1 MRSSAAT
8 VSPLTWIVDS
18 SEATT
23 LRIWDVL
30 ESTVMQDRGDF
41 SAIPI
46 LDVSPLHSGD
56 VSAFRQVA
64 DSLKGYL
71 GTVGFVYVAGHGVP
85 DDSVHAVREASRRFF
100 SLPEEEKLKIRID
113 RNFRGYLPIA
123 SSTIVTSS
131 VAQVSKPNQSESL
144 MIMHEVAADDPDA
157 VAEKPLQGPNQWP
170 DEAQVPGFRATVE
183 DYVARMDGLA
193 RKLVSAI
200 SIALDMAPDALDPW
214 FDKPTTFLR
223 LLHYP
228 TQPQEEGLFGSAPH
242 TDYGFIT
249 LLAQDDVGG
258 LEVRNKAGDWVAAR
272 PVPGTFVMNVGDILA
287 RWSNNRF
294 VSTPHRVINLS
305 GKERYSQPF
314 FFDPSMDHI
323 IAALPSCVPAGS
335 APIHEPVVYRD
346 YLMERIDKNY
356 HYRKGLA
363 ARPATG

>member
-1 MRSSAAT
+1 
-8 VSPLTWIVDS
+8 
-18 SEATT
+18 
-23 LRIWDVL
+23 
-30 ESTVMQDRGDF
+30 MQNRGDF
-41 SAIPI
+41 SSIPI
-46 LDVSPLHSGD
+46 LDVSPLLSGD
-56 VSAFRQVA
+56 FSDRKHVA
-64 DSLKGYL
+64 ESLRGYL
-71 GTVGFVYVAGHGVP
+71 ETVGFVYLSGHGVP
-85 DDSVHAVREASRRFF
+85 KESVESVREASRRFF
-100 SLPEEEKLKIRID
+100 ALPEDEKLKIRID

-131 VAQVSKPNQSESL
+131 VQQVSKPNQSESL

-157 VAEKPLQGPNQWP
+157 IAEKPLQGPNQWP
-170 DEAQVPGFRATVE
+170 DEGRVQGFRSTVE
-183 DYVARMDGLA
+183 DYVARMEALG
-193 RKLVSAI
+193 RRLVSTI
-200 SIALDMAPDALDPW
+200 SLALGMGETDLDPF

-228 TQPQEEGLFGSAPH
+228 TQPQEDGLFGSAPH

-258 LEVRNKAGDWVAAR
+258 LEVRNKAGDWVAAP

-294 VSTPHRVINLS
+294 VSTPHRVINRS
-305 GKERYSQPF
+305 GRERYSQPF
-314 FFDPSMDHI
+314 FFDPSMDHT
-323 IAALPSCVPAGS
+323 IAALPTCVPEGT

-363 ARPATG
+363 AKPAAG